1 MSVLHHAC
9 IEYGH
14 EALKILLRNLP
25 NDASATVDELGRTP
39 LQLCFDL
46 YRPIC
51 ALILLEET
59 TVELVVDK
67 NGWSLAHHA
76 VKMGNEHVL
85 ERILRIDRNLLH
97 SKTNNGESLIDLARK
112 YGKLNSGI
120 GEVLR
125 KAMRLNPDEFAEF
138 DRRIPSSFEILSM
151 VR

>member
-1 MSVLHHAC
+1 
-9 IEYGH
+9 
-14 EALKILLRNLP
+14 
-25 NDASATVDELGRTP
+25 
-39 LQLCFDL
+39 
-46 YRPIC
+46 
-51 ALILLEET
+51 
-59 TVELVVDK
+59 
-67 NGWSLAHHA
+67 
-76 VKMGNEHVL
+76 MGNEHVL